1 MFEKLIESD
10 SQSADLKARSRYFI
24 VSSLVV
30 GTLFV
35 SALIFSIYAAEIGLG
50 TDEFDLSTMIAPLKA
65 ETPPQPEPV
74 REQNSAASQVNMERP
89 MRQAHIDRV
98 SNPTVVP
105 NEISPV
111 PSSVPERPEGSYD
124 IGRFDLDPRETAASG
139 IPGGNTLGSTTAGS
153 SSSSAAAPEPERAP
167 PVTEPPP
174 VPVKPPT
181 PRSKGVVNGMAI
193 DLPKPPYP
201 PTARSIRL
209 TGEVNVQVTIDEEG
223 RVVSAQ
229 AVTGAF
235 SPHDPYGQAREG
247 DRNNCL
253 QVLFVTFRVESRVP
267 GKRFPSRWGP
277 RAPQRPP
284 EVHRTSSHQE
294 ARARPI

>member
-229 AVTGAF
+229 AVTGHVFFRREAERAAWKARFRPTTLTDKPVKVTGIIVYKF
-235 SPHDPYGQAREG
+235 S
-247 DRNNCL
+247 L
-253 QVLFVTFRVESRVP
+253 
-267 GKRFPSRWGP
+267 
-277 RAPQRPP
+277 
-284 EVHRTSSHQE
+284 
-294 ARARPI
+294 